1 MKETAYAV
9 PDVRNPRAQLN
20 RALQQI
26 PATGSRALGLAAF
39 RNAHPGE
46 TIIVCGCGPSLL
58 ELTEPKRFITIGVN
72 DVGRQFDPT
81 YLVVLNPRSQFKGDR
96 FSYIEQ
102 SKAKALFTQLDLGR
116 VQPPLVRFKLG
127 KYGGTDTGTGEFLH
141 YTQNSPYVAVC
152 LAAYMGATRIGLIG
166 VDLTDDHFFART
178 GRHSLSGRVGEIDT
192 QYGRLAKALSIRGIE
207 TFNLSAHSRL
217 EALPRQ
223 NLSTS
228 HPAGVDAGCSATVQ
242 LPTRALPNTGEPMKI
257 AVEVHRPGLVGD
269 FLDALAATA
278 VRLGHT
284 VRRDVARLASDP
296 EVTNI
301 VWNGRSHRARGP
313 TLYCEHGWLPR
324 WSYQISPAG
333 INADSHLAPFVWN
346 GTALE
351 ADESGQLDAHLEEI
365 RSQPP
370 AGFEYMQTTSAVA
383 AGLPDAFL
391 LVPLQMEWDTNIVRH
406 APAKMRLMQGLIDA
420 VARAAPPWPIIFKQ
434 HPADVRRGNAQL
446 RLRLR
451 RTQDAIWPHTR
462 GNVYQMLKSDGCRGI
477 VSINSNVVHDGLL
490 WNVPAVALGRN
501 LWPTDDRG
509 PFRTVL
515 PGDWQAFAASRD
527 DPALVNCRRAY
538 AWHLKRGQWTL
549 DDATNPERV
558 GALFNSVRG
567 RRISAPRPA
576 NRPRAS
582 VATVNVVAINR
593 GWVFEDLKGL
603 FAQQSRPGIRVIS
616 SERPLQRA
624 DAWIF
629 LRTREAACT
638 PNPDRTL
645 VQIHDMFDHG
655 LYRRGGERY
664 AVNQCAAVALSHPD
678 QRSILES
685 NGIDLSARL
694 VIDRPLGW
702 RTGFEVR
709 RSMMPRLTVAWV
721 GRPAVHYGVEV
732 KRVDWF
738 VDAVASLNL
747 DVEVVLLG
755 ERLEAAANR
764 LRQAGVSHRYLRRKE
779 YPADRYPELY
789 AGFDCLVISSSTEA
803 GPLPLFE
810 AMACGI
816 PVISTPV
823 GWAPR
828 LIEHGETGFLINDV
842 LSLREAI
849 RAIAETRDVWF
860 ERRHA
865 IRSKV
870 QAMSLGA
877 WIDANLEVAVG
888 LALRCTR
895 AAA

>member
-1 MKETAYAV
+1 MSAV
-9 PDVRNPRAQLN
+9 LHQASGPGTKA
-20 RALQQI
+20 
-26 PATGSRALGLAAF
+26 SGLAAF
-39 RNAHPGE
+39 RNVHHGE

-58 ELTEPKRFITIGVN
+58 ELSEPQRFITIGVN

-81 YLVVLNPRSQFKGDR
+81 YLVVVNPRNQFKGDR
-96 FSYIEQ
+96 FSYVEQ

-127 KYGGTDTGTGEFLH
+127 KYGGTDIGSGEFLH

-192 QYGRLAKALSIRGIE
+192 QYGRFAKALSVRGIE

-217 EALPRQ
+217 GALPKR
-223 NLSTS
+223 NLCTLQ
-228 HPAGVDAGCSATVQ
+228 PVGVDAGCSATVQ

-269 FLDALAATA
+269 FLDALADTA
-278 VRLGHT
+278 ARLGHA
-284 VRRDVARLASDP
+284 VRRDVARLVSDP

-324 WSYQISPAG
+324 WSYQISPGG

-346 GTALE
+346 GTSLE
-351 ADESGQLDAHLEEI
+351 AAESEQLDAHLEEI

-370 AGFEYMQTTSAVA
+370 VGFEYMQTTSAVA

-406 APAKMRLMQGLIDA
+406 APAKLRSMQALIDT

-490 WNVPAVALGRN
+490 WNVPAVVLGRN
-501 LWPTDDRG
+501 LWPADDHG

-527 DPALVNCRRAY
+527 DPALVDCRRAY
-538 AWHLKRGQWTL
+538 AWHLMSGQWTL
-549 DDATNPERV
+549 GDAKNPERV
-558 GALFNSVRG
+558 ADLIDSVKP
-567 RRISAPRPA
+567 RRVATLKVRSRTRSEA
-576 NRPRAS
+576 
-582 VATVNVVAINR
+582 ATVNVVAVNR
-593 GWVFEDLKGL
+593 GWVFEDLKIL
-603 FAQQSRPGIRVIS
+603 FARQDRPGIRVVS
-616 SERPLQRA
+616 SERPLKGA

-629 LRTREAACT
+629 LRTKEAASS
-638 PNPDRTL
+638 PDPGRTL

-655 LYRRGGERY
+655 LYRPGGERH
-664 AVNQCAAVALSHPD
+664 AVDRCSALAISHPD
-678 QRSILES
+678 QRLILENS
-685 NGIDLSARL
+685 QIDLSRRM

-702 RTGFEVR
+702 RAGFEVR

-721 GRPAVHYGVEV
+721 GRPAVHHGVEV
-732 KRVDWF
+732 KRVEWF
-738 VDAVASLNL
+738 VDAVAALKL
-747 DVEVVLLG
+747 DIEVVLLG
-755 ERLEAAANR
+755 ERIEAAANR
-764 LRQAGVSHRYLRRKE
+764 LKRAGVSHRYLRRQE
-779 YPADRYPELY
+779 CPVQRYPEIY
-789 AGFDCLVISSSTEA
+789 ATFDCLVVTSSTEA

-816 PVISTPV
+816 PVISTRV

-828 LIEHGETGFLINDV
+828 QIDHGETGFLIDDV
-842 LSLREAI
+842 QSLREAI
-849 RAIAETRDVWF
+849 RAIADARGPWF
-860 ERRHA
+860 ERRHD

-870 QAMSLGA
+870 ETMSLA
-877 WIDANLEVAVG
+877 SWIDDNLDVATR
-888 LALRCTR
+888 LASGQSRI
-895 AAA
+895 AA